1 MEDNHGRCE
10 LILLYIVLSLV
21 YIGLQKAEH
30 YHDHSMNILINHFT
44 AVSGQWT
51 TVV

>member
-1 MEDNHGRCE
+1 MEDE
-10 LILLYIVLSLV
+10 SLFYYILFKFSLYA
-21 YIGLQKAEH
+21 YRK
-30 YHDHSMNILINHFT
+30 HSMNILINHFT

>member
-1 MEDNHGRCE
+1 MEDVSIFYY
-10 LILLYIVLSLV
+10 ILFLSLV

-44 AVSGQWT
+44 AVSGQ
-51 TVV
+51 